1 MDLTPEYIELK
12 AKIEKKQKLISKHRD
27 ELAKL
32 LKGCTHEELEL
43 KESYFEGSYYDKA
56 STDRWYQCKLCG
68 ESGPV
73 TTTMHS
79 WYG

>member
-1 MDLTPEYIELK
+1 MDLTPEYVALK
-12 AKIEKKQKLISKHRD
+12 AAVEKKKKL
-27 ELAKL
+27 LAKHSADLKKL
-32 LKGCTHEELEL
+32 LNKCPHEELEL

-68 ESGPV
+68 ERGPV
-73 TTTMHS
+73 TTETHS